1 MKTNRSILL
10 VDDDSDILSQLKTL
24 LEIEGYKV
32 FLTDNSKEALKVFNQ
47 ELPDAVATD
56 LMMEEMDSGFMLT
69 YQIKKTEHGRKIPV
83 ILMTSAAYV
92 TGFKF
97 DAYTSEEKEWLKCD
111 AVLNKP
117 ISVEELI
124 QKIDQYY
131 EVAGK

>member
-1 MKTNRSILL
+1 MNDKKKILI
-10 VDDDSDILSQLKTL
+10 VDDDTDILSQLQVQL
-24 LEIEGYKV
+24 
-32 FLTDNSKEALKVFNQ
+32 EALEYTVLTCDSSKQAFEVFKK

-97 DAYTSEEKEWLKCD
+97 DAFTSDEKNWLRCD

-117 ISVEELI
+117 ITVEELVS
-124 QKIDQYY
+124 KVESFY
-131 EVAGK
+131 ESGK